1 MAVLHS
7 FIYYLSQ
14 LFVLSAVA
22 LGGIWLGKYLRDKR
36 NH

>member
-14 LFVLSAVA
+14 LLVLSAVA
-22 LGGIWLGKYLRDKR
+22 FGGIWFGKYLRDKR
-36 NH
+36 KQ